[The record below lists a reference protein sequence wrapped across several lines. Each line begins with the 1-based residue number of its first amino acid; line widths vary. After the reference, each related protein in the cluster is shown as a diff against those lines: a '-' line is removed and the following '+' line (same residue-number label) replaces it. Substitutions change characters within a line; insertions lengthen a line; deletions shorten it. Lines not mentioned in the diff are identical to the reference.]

1 MSEPAYTNI
10 HEAKTHLSKLIE
22 RALQGEEVVIAKA
35 GTPLVKLVAYKSPK
49 RIEREGGQ
57 WAGQVWV
64 AEDFDA
70 PDPELERL
78 FYDGP
83 IFPND
88 DKAAIE

>member
-1 MSEPAYTNI
+1 MSDPAFTNI

-35 GTPLVKLVAYKSPK
+35 GTPLVKLVAYEATNRK
-49 RIEREGGQ
+49 EREGGQ

-64 AEDFDA
+64 SDDFDA

-78 FYDGP
+78 FYEGP
-83 IFPND
+83 IFPSD
-88 DKAAIE
+88 DKAMNE